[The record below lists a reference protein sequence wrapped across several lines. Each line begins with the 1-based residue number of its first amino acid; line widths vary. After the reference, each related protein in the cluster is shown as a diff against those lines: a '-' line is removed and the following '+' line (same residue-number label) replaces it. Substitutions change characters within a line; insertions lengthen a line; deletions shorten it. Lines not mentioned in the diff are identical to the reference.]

1 MGAAISLQGVGK
13 RYWKMDQ
20 QAMLM
25 KSVLPFARP
34 SREEMWALRHLDL
47 EVAEG
52 ETVGVIGRNGAGKTT
67 LLRLLAGVSRPTEGS
82 IRIHGR
88 IAPLISV
95 GVGFHAEMSGRENV
109 LVNGMLLGLT
119 ARQVAERFDSI
130 VEFAELAEFI
140 DTPVKFYS
148 SGMLMRLGFA
158 VLVHIDPQVL
168 LIDEV
173 LAVGDGGFQTK
184 CFDEMR
190 RLQEQGT
197 SIVLVSHSLLAVRHL
212 CSRAVVIRKGRIDF
226 DGEVEEGLA
235 RHVALM
241 AGEGADGDGDADRAV
256 LVLERE
262 LLTGGG
268 DDPRADYGQPVE
280 LRLRLRFLTQ
290 VRDPQ
295 IVLTVSSEAG
305 MLVCLHATS
314 QIPGHRT
321 FEPGE
326 ESDVRIRLN
335 AALGGGVYQLG
346 VEVRASGADVPPLR
360 TDGVLLY
367 VSPRPGALGLADVQA
382 AFEVDGAPCPP

>member
-1 MGAAISLQGVGK
+1 
-13 RYWKMDQ
+13 
-20 QAMLM
+20 
-25 KSVLPFARP
+25 
-34 SREEMWALRHLDL
+34 
-47 EVAEG
+47 
-52 ETVGVIGRNGAGKTT
+52 
-67 LLRLLAGVSRPTEGS
+67 
-82 IRIHGR
+82 
-88 IAPLISV
+88 
-95 GVGFHAEMSGRENV
+95 
-109 LVNGMLLGLT
+109 
-119 ARQVAERFDSI
+119 
-130 VEFAELAEFI
+130 EFAELADFI

-158 VLVHIDPQVL
+158 VLVHIEPQVL

-212 CSRAVVIRKGRIDF
+212 CSRAVVIQRGQIEF
-226 DGEVEEGLA
+226 DGDVEEGLA

-241 AGEGADGDGDADRAV
+241 ATESAAAGDDDDGDRAV

-262 LLTGGG
+262 LLTAGGN
-268 DDPRADYGQPVE
+268 DPRAEYGQPVE
-280 LRLRLRFLTQ
+280 LRLRLRFLAQ

-314 QIPGHRT
+314 QIPGRRT

-326 ESDVRIRLN
+326 ETDVRIRLN

-346 VEVRASGADVPPLR
+346 VEVRDSVADVPPLR
-360 TDGVLLY
+360 TEGVLLY
-367 VSPRPGALGLADVQA
+367 VSPRPGSLGLADVQA
-382 AFEVDGAPCPP
+382 CFEVDGAACPP